1 MREEPG
7 RSLKIGNLVLRT
19 MTKALQRVNP
29 LATSGQYKRCSG
41 IRIHEPGIIH
51 GPNEVSAPALRVLA
65 APMLS
70 LTMLAGCTSLLTE
83 TTSAGAGVAAA
94 GISRAVT
101 KDPAVVTGI
110 GLGVQAA
117 ARAGLQYTERKVHQ
131 AEQDSIAAI
140 AGALPVGGVAPWRVV
155 HDLPIEANEHG
166 EVTVS
171 RTLGGADIACKEIVF
186 SVDGKERAFYMA
198 TICRDGTVW
207 KWATAEPATERWGAL
222 Q

>member
-1 MREEPG
+1 
-7 RSLKIGNLVLRT
+7 
-19 MTKALQRVNP
+19 
-29 LATSGQYKRCSG
+29 
-41 IRIHEPGIIH
+41 
-51 GPNEVSAPALRVLA
+51 
-65 APMLS
+65 ML
-70 LTMLAGCTSLLTE
+70 TGCTSLLTE

-117 ARAGLQYTERKVHQ
+117 ARAGLQYTERKMHQ
-131 AEQDSIAAI
+131 SEQDSIASV
-140 AGALPVGGVAPWRVV
+140 AGALPVGSVAKWQVV
-155 HDLPIEANEHG
+155 HDIPIESNEHG

-171 RTLGGADIACKEIVF
+171 RTFGNADIACKEIVF
-186 SVDGKERAFYMA
+186 SVDDTARAFYTA
-198 TICRDGTVW
+198 TICRDGAAW

>member
-1 MREEPG
+1 VNAP
-7 RSLKIGNLVLRT
+7 SLRT
-19 MTKALQRVNP
+19 
-29 LATSGQYKRCSG
+29 LA
-41 IRIHEPGIIH
+41 
-51 GPNEVSAPALRVLA
+51 VLI
-65 APMLS
+65 LC
-70 LTMLAGCTSLLTE
+70 LTMLSGCTSILTE

-131 AEQDSIAAI
+131 GEQDSIAAV
-140 AGALPVGGVAPWRVV
+140 AGALPVGGVAQWRVV

-171 RTLGGADIACKEIVF
+171 RTLGSADIACKEIVF
-186 SVDGKERAFYMA
+186 SVDDKERAFYMA
-198 TICRDGTVW
+198 TICRDGTVR
-207 KWATAEPATERWGAL
+207 KWATAEPAAERWGAL